1 VDGYTPIEW
10 GLVFSLLLLSGIDLV
25 LTLAHVEAG
34 GGEANPLMAWVFAT
48 GGESGFAAAKIL
60 LTGSATV
67 FLLLHV
73 RFRLARH
80 ALKALV
86 SVYFVLLGWHA
97 FVALDCL
104 TL

>member
-1 VDGYTPIEW
+1 MDGYAPIEW

-25 LTLAHVEAG
+25 LTFAHVEAG
-34 GGEANPLMAWVFAT
+34 GGEANPLMVWVFAT
-48 GGESGFAAAKIL
+48 GGGPGFAAAKIL

-97 FVALDCL
+97 FVALDRL